1 MQGCTGPKGGIPMKK
16 KATLPRF
23 FLPLLGLIFCL
34 LPVSVYGYSTE
45 SYLLPDG
52 NFRYYEESEIADMS
66 LQIVCYAKNEI
77 YARHGRTF
85 VSKELQRYFDQQF
98 WYDGFVS
105 PQDFSDS
112 TLNKYETANIQLL
125 SNREEALHSGG
136 YSLDTDSYSYAP
148 VYDYIAKLYG
158 QINSFYFFPD
168 SDVCYLTSEDTQHLT
183 LQEICYAKNEIYA
196 RRGRMFDSQELQ
208 DYFNTQSWYS
218 GTIAPGSFKDSV
230 FNSYEA
236 TNIQYL
242 TKLENSLSD
251 GKGYTLDAEGYD
263 ISAAGNNSWDDS
275 WIWNVDYIFL
285 DSDTRYLSR
294 EELANL
300 SPQVLCYAKN
310 EIYARRGRK
319 FNSQELQ
326 NYFSSKSWYNGQT
339 EEANFSTDIFNQY
352 EASNVQL
359 LKDFEFARIPGGYQ
373 LY

>member
-1 MQGCTGPKGGIPMKK
+1 MKK
-16 KATLPRF
+16 KVNRLHF
-23 FLPLLGLIFCL
+23 FLPLLGFIFCL
-34 LPVSVYGYSTE
+34 LLPVCTQAGSAE
-45 SYLLPDG
+45 EYLLPDG
-52 NFRYYEESEIADMS
+52 NFRYYEDSEIADMS
-66 LQIVCYAKNEI
+66 LQVVCYAKNEI

-85 VSKELQRYFDQQF
+85 VSQELQGYFNQQA

-125 SNREEALHSGG
+125 SDREKALRSGG
-136 YSLDTDSYSYAP
+136 YALDAAGYSYTP
-148 VYDYIAKLYG
+148 VYEYLDQLYG
-158 QINSFYFFPD
+158 RGSSFYFFPD
-168 SDVCYLTSEDTQHLT
+168 SDSRYLTSDDTQHLT

-196 RRGRMFDSQELQ
+196 RRGRLFDSRELQ
-208 DYFNTQSWYS
+208 DYFNTQLWYS
-218 GTIAPGSFKDSV
+218 GTIAPENFQDSV

-236 TNIQYL
+236 TNVQYL

-251 GKGYTLDAEGYD
+251 GKGYVLDTDGYD
-263 ISAAGNNSWDDS
+263 IHSAGTNSWDDS
-275 WIWNVDYIFL
+275 WIWNVDYIFP
-285 DSDTRYLSR
+285 DSDSRYLSK
-294 EELANL
+294 EELSNL

-339 EEANFSTDIFNQY
+339 DEASFSTDIFNQY
-352 EASNVQL
+352 EANNVQL
-359 LKDFEFARIPGGYQ
+359 LKDFEYARVPGGYQ